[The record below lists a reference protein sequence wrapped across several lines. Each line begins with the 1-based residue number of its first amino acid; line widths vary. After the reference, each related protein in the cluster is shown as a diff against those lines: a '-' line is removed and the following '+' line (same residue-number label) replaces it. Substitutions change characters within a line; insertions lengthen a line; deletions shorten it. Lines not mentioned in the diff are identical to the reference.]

1 MKRNAIVK
9 TTKEKAT
16 KKEMF
21 MDKVISRLNIPED
34 ILSGAEIMT
43 MVGKRN
49 LVIENYVKVV
59 ECETDRI
66 VIKTKRNNLS
76 IKGKKLKIEY
86 LYDVELRISGIIDS
100 INYI

>member
-1 MKRNAIVK
+1 MKRNVIVK

-16 KKEMF
+16 QKEMF

-66 VIKTKRNNLS
+66 VIKTKRNNLR

>member
-1 MKRNAIVK
+1 MKRNVIVK
-9 TTKEKAT
+9 TPKEKAT
-16 KKEMF
+16 QKEMF

>member
-1 MKRNAIVK
+1 MKRNVIVK

-16 KKEMF
+16 QKEMF

-66 VIKTKRNNLS
+66 VIKTKRNNCS
-76 IKGKKLKIEY
+76 WKK
-86 LYDVELRISGIIDS
+86 
-100 INYI
+100 

>member
-1 MKRNAIVK
+1 MKRNVIMK

-16 KKEMF
+16 QKEMF

-66 VIKTKRNNLS
+66 VIKTKRNNLR

>member
-1 MKRNAIVK
+1 MKRNVIVK

-16 KKEMF
+16 QKEMF